1 MVKELKRG
9 SSLWLKT
16 KNSDLHDFVWQNGY
30 GIFSIGYSQV
40 TTVKNYIAGQE
51 EHHRKIS
58 FQDEF
63 REFLRRYEIEFDER
77 YVWD

>member
-1 MVKELKRG
+1 LDQNELQPVAQRWQAGFPDSPDRG
-9 SSLWLKT
+9 GCYLRLISVAR
-16 KNSDLHDFVWQNGY
+16 D
-30 GIFSIGYSQV
+30 
-40 TTVKNYIAGQE
+40 YIAGQE

-63 REFLRRYEIEFDER
+63 KKLLKSYEIEFDER

>member
-1 MVKELKRG
+1 MAK
-9 SSLWLKT
+9 KT
-16 KNSDLHDFVWQNGY
+16 EAKSATETQRRRVGKQTAD
-30 GIFSIGYSQV
+30 
-40 TTVKNYIAGQE
+40 YIAGQE

-63 REFLRRYEIEFDER
+63 RGFLKRYEIEFDER